1 MLYIFIREQLTSSHL
16 LELKHGNYF
25 LILTFI
31 RDPGN
36 MAQYFEEKGYAFSRD
51 ITDGL
56 MEVFTKNCDN
66 EFIPV
71 SFSAFIQ

>member
-1 MLYIFIREQLTSSHL
+1 
-16 LELKHGNYF
+16 
-25 LILTFI
+25 
-31 RDPGN
+31 